1 MENFKASKLF
11 TRLQKL
17 RLSDSAWDFIDAC
30 TDDWMV
36 EETRPTSCGPKSY
49 TITYPAI
56 VYFNG
61 LECTINQTHSGS
73 ILAIAAYIEAAAL
86 AQTLLMRYQ
95 GFGADYE

>member
-1 MENFKASKLF
+1 MENFKTSKLF
-11 TRLQKL
+11 TALQKL
-17 RLSDSAWDFIDAC
+17 NLSDEAWDFIDAC

-61 LECTINQTHSGS
+61 LERTINQTHSGS

-86 AQTLLMRYQ
+86 AQTLLMWYQ
-95 GFGADYE
+95 GFGADFE

>member
-1 MENFKASKLF
+1 MENFKDSNLY

-17 RLSDSAWDFIDAC
+17 SLSDEAWDFIDAC

-49 TITYPAI
+49 TVTYPAI
-56 VYFNG
+56 VYFSG
-61 LECTINQTHSGS
+61 VECTINQTHSGS